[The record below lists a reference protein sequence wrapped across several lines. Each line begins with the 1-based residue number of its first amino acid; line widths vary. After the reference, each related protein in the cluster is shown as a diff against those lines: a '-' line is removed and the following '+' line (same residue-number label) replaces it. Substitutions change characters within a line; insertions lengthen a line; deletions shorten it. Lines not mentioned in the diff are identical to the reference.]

1 MRRKVT
7 EFMILMKKDTFR
19 LFFILYPIDPSK
31 SKTLGND
38 NLLTLTRPPP
48 PQIGKRKRKQE
59 FTLAVAVRSDRGSGS
74 KGEDSYVSRS
84 RDRRDLAC

>member
-7 EFMILMKKDTFR
+7 EIMILMKKDTFR

-31 SKTLGND
+31 SKTLSND

-48 PQIGKRKRKQE
+48 THKIGKIKQE

-74 KGEDSYVSRS
+74 KGKERLICVP
-84 RDRRDLAC
+84 LA